1 MNGGSRERAALSN
14 VNFHARFGVVD
25 DVVIV
30 VDDVADDVV
39 AQREKQP
46 VHDSQLPL
54 DGAAVPEGGARCRW
68 RRPPTTSILARLVL
82 MMLLLLLMLLMLTN
96 EWPLDG
102 TAIQ

>member
-30 VDDVADDVV
+30 VDDVV